1 MDNLSLLES
10 IQATAE
16 YIRGM
21 YEAYV
26 NYGFTEEQAMELVM
40 AHLQLAIAHLQVV
53 LMPQER

>member
-1 MDNLSLLES
+1 MDNLSLLEG

-26 NYGFTEEQAMELVM
+26 NNGFTEEQAMELV
-40 AHLQLAIAHLQVV
+40 IVHLQVI

>member
-1 MDNLSLLES
+1 MDNLSLLEG

-26 NYGFTEEQAMELVM
+26 SYGFTEEEG
-40 AHLQLAIAHLQVV
+40 
-53 LMPQER
+53 